1 MTPEERLLDNL
12 IDMEEAAAEAIGFL
26 DGVSFEAFENDLLR
40 QRAVA
45 MTFVLIAAAAARIQ
59 ARFPDIASEQPEI
72 AWAQMRWGC
81 VILWSINM
89 TGWIGVRS
97 GIRCSVTFRNWFA
110 RSTNSA
116 IRISRENNPFAHRSP
131 HPSPDG
137 IRLRALR

>member
-72 AWAQMRWGC
+72 AWAQMRGLRNLVVHQYDRLDWRQ
-81 VILWSINM
+81 VWDTVQRDLPKL
-89 TGWIGVRS
+89 VRQ
-97 GIRCSVTFRNWFA
+97 IDQLR
-110 RSTNSA
+110 
-116 IRISRENNPFAHRSP
+116 HP
-131 HPSPDG
+131 HIQG
-137 IRLRALR
+137 E

>member
-26 DGVSFEAFENDLLR
+26 GGVSFEAFEDDLLR

-72 AWAQMRWGC
+72 AWAQMQGLPNLVVHQYDRLDWRQ
-81 VILWSINM
+81 VWDTVQSDLPKL
-89 TGWIGVRS
+89 VRQ
-97 GIRCSVTFRNWFA
+97 IHQLR
-110 RSTNSA
+110 
-116 IRISRENNPFAHRSP
+116 HP
-131 HPSPDG
+131 HLQG
-137 IRLRALR
+137 E